1 MEEKAWFGF
10 VRAILLPALLLIQA
24 ASPGT
29 ESPSALTSLLKNER
43 KKMEG
48 WEREG
53 IRWSQSC
60 MLDKRV
66 LYIG

>member
-24 ASPGT
+24 ASSVT

-43 KKMEG
+43 KKNGGVGEGGNKMESELHAG
-48 WEREG
+48 
-53 IRWSQSC
+53 
-60 MLDKRV
+60 
-66 LYIG
+66 